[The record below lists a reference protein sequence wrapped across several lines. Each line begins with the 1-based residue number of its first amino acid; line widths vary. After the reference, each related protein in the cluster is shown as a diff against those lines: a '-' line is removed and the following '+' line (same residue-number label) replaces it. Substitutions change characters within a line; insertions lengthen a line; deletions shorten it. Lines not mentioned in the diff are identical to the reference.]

1 MNRMAALSRNPLAAT
16 VGVLILMYGLA
27 SILYDGF
34 FSLRVGANLFTDGS
48 YLGITALGMTVV
60 ILSKGI
66 DLSVGSVIG
75 FTTVFVA
82 YLVQHAGMSTP
93 AAWTLALLVGTLFGA
108 GMGLLIVV
116 YDLPAFLVTLGGLF
130 FAKGMGYV
138 ISDVSISIQNGFYD
152 AALDFNVKIGPG
164 AYLSVGA
171 LTFLVFFALVAYLLG
186 WTRFGRNI
194 YAVGGNEDSAR
205 LMGLPVD
212 RVKVGVYAFNGFC
225 SALAGIVM
233 TLYIVSGNPLT
244 GVGLELKA
252 ITAVVIGGTLL
263 NGGVGGAVGTLLGV
277 LILGVIESIMNF
289 DGRFDPAMR
298 PISVG
303 ALLLLFILLQRF
315 LGRHEAS

>member
-1 MNRMAALSRNPLAAT
+1 MKSFISLGKNPLSAT
-16 VGVLILMYGLA
+16 VGVLVLMFGLA

-34 FSLRVGANLFTDGS
+34 FSLRVVANLFTDGS
-48 YLGITALGMTVV
+48 FLGITALGMTVV
-60 ILSKGI
+60 ILSRGI

-82 YLVQHAGMSTP
+82 WLVQDIGLATP
-93 AAWTLALLVGTLFGA
+93 AAWGLALAVGTAFGA
-108 GMGLLIVV
+108 FMGLLIVV
-116 YDLPAFLVTLGGLF
+116 YELPAFLVTLGGLF

-138 ISDVSISIQNGFYD
+138 VSGISISINNGFYD
-152 AALDFNVKIGPG
+152 AALGINLKIAKG

-171 LTFLVFFALVAYLLG
+171 LTFILFFAIVTYLLG
-186 WTRFGRNI
+186 WTRFGRYV

-233 TLYIVSGNPLT
+233 TLYMVSGNPLT
-244 GVGLELKA
+244 GIGMELKA

-277 LILGVIESIMNF
+277 LILGVIEAIMNF
-289 DGRFDPAMR
+289 DGGFDPAVR

-303 ALLLLFILLQRF
+303 VLLLLFILLQRF
-315 LGRHEAS
+315 LARHRDE

>member
-1 MNRMAALSRNPLAAT
+1 MKDLFSLRKNPMAATFA
-16 VGVLILMYGLA
+16 VLLLMYGLA
-27 SILYDGF
+27 SVLYDGF
-34 FSLRVGANLFTDGS
+34 FSLRVATNLFTDGS
-48 YLGITALGMTVV
+48 FLGVTALGMTVV
-60 ILSKGI
+60 ILSRGI

-82 YLVQHAGMSTP
+82 FMVQGAGLPTP
-93 AAWTLALLVGTLFGA
+93 VAWGIALLVGTLFGA
-108 GMGLLIVV
+108 AMGLLIVV
-116 YDLPAFLVTLGGLF
+116 YELPAFLVTLGGLF

-138 ISDVSISIQNGFYD
+138 ISGISISIQNGFYD
-152 AALDFNVKIGPG
+152 AALGFSVKVGKG
-164 AYLSVGA
+164 AYLGVGA
-171 LTFLVFFALVAYLLG
+171 LAFIAFFALVYYLLG
-186 WTRFGRNI
+186 WTRFGRYV

-225 SALAGIVM
+225 SALAGIMM

-263 NGGVGGAVGTLLGV
+263 SGGVGGAAGTLLGV
-277 LILGVIESIMNF
+277 LILVVIEAIMNF

-303 ALLLLFILLQRF
+303 VLLLLFILLQRF
-315 LGRHEAS
+315 LARSREE